1 LKRLRIGIVDAANL
15 SMRSWHSIGRGKA
28 ANHRVAAAH
37 TCKLLANFA
46 REALLDGIIWVQEG
60 RPLRRIE
67 ESAGS
72 YKAHREKRDSDPGP
86 DYFDLVWHLLSHLPV
101 FCVRHPHF
109 EADDVVAALA
119 RDWKQKGHDIY
130 ILTND
135 TDYLQLEDEIH
146 LWKGTAGEK
155 GTSERLLMPKSDVR
169 RGQEF
174 LHYKALIGDTSDN
187 IPGVKGI
194 GPKTAEKI
202 VRDGIEGWLKHES
215 KEKVAIFEH
224 ALSMIR
230 FEKVEPPLQMKLNA
244 DTNWEGMRKAFDVL
258 GSKIA
263 TTGWNNWKFSWG
275 RVMKGRDQTFDVLKD
290 WIEIN

>member
-1 LKRLRIGIVDAANL
+1 MKQLRIGIVDAANL

-28 ANHRVAAAH
+28 ANHRIAAAH

-46 REALLDGIIWVQEG
+46 REALLDGVVWVQEG

-67 ESAGS
+67 ESAGT
-72 YKAHREKRDSDPGP
+72 YKAQRVKRDSDPGP

-119 RDWKQKGHDIY
+119 RDWKNKGHDVY

-135 TDYLQLEDEIH
+135 TDYLQLEEGIK
-146 LWKGTAGEK
+146 LWKGTK
-155 GTSERLLMPKSDVR
+155 GTKGSSDRLLTPKGEIK
-169 RGQEF
+169 RGLEY
-174 LHYKALIGDTSDN
+174 LHYKALIGDSSDN

-202 VRDGIEGWLKHES
+202 IKNGIDGWRKHEPL
-215 KEKVAIFEH
+215 EKVEVFEH

-230 FEKVEPPLQMKLNA
+230 FEEVPPPLEMKLNA
-244 DTNWEGMRKAFDVL
+244 NTNWEGMQRAFDVL

-263 TTGWNNWKFSWG
+263 TTGWRNWKFSWG
-275 RVMKGRDQTFDVLKD
+275 RAMKGRDQMAEVLVEWVKA
-290 WIEIN
+290 N